1 MMPREVTDT
10 DGTTWSCTQL
20 YAALS
25 DEAAAQAAAER
36 AADAPDHV
44 AVVCT
49 PSGGAQS
56 VRVELPTDW
65 EEGADDQAIVVA
77 IGAARAS

>member
-1 MMPREVTDT
+1 MPREVTDA
-10 DGTTWSCTQL
+10 DGCVWSCAQP

-25 DEAAAQAAAER
+25 DQDAAQAAAER
-36 AADAPDHV
+36 AAEAPGHV

-49 PSGGAQS
+49 PQGGAQS

-65 EEGADDQAIVVA
+65 EASADDAQIVAA
-77 IGAARAS
+77 IGAAQAD

>member
-1 MMPREVTDT
+1 MPREVTDA
-10 DGTTWSCTQL
+10 DGTTWSCVQL
-20 YAALS
+20 YANLS
-25 DEAAAQAAAER
+25 DGDAAQAAAER

-65 EEGADDQAIVVA
+65 EEATDDATLVAAIA
-77 IGAARAS
+77 SARAD